1 MMNDRQAADEV
12 LARIARYEKKKK
24 RTRKIVLSVTG
35 GVCAFALLFLAAAPM
50 LFFGGFNAAEG
61 GAGMDDAPN
70 EAPAGDEDADVSE
83 GDPDMSDG
91 SDEDSDV
98 SEEEDSDS
106 EDSGRKSE

>member
-50 LFFGGFNAAEG
+50 LFFGGFNAADG
-61 GAGMDDAPN
+61 GACNDAPN